1 LVRLHPY
8 QGVELYESGLLTIVA
23 CKLPHERPMM
33 NAIGL
38 KVLILL
44 STVSLLSCHSIR
56 KGSHAIS
63 GLKDSIGS
71 YP

>member
-1 LVRLHPY
+1 MLN
-8 QGVELYESGLLTIVA
+8 LYEFGLLTIVA

-33 NAIGL
+33 NATGL
-38 KVLILL
+38 KVLILV
-44 STVSLLSCHSIR
+44 SSVSLLSCHSIR
-56 KGSHAIS
+56 EGSHAIS